1 MHDTADSIVQE
12 QANKQIFNLQV
23 PKFIAIPTDDNS
35 CRGNSDLDWNVL
47 TLDDIYDTMLS

>member
-35 CRGNSDLDWNVL
+35 CRGNSDLD
-47 TLDDIYDTMLS
+47 